1 MQVTMTPFRAEEEC
15 SSLKK
20 LHSVNRRKKNI
31 DLYDGAGTLIF
42 EDLWLMCDTD
52 AQSTEKGNSNGQI
65 EFYVGIFSSRLA
77 RKYKFYF
84 T

>member
-52 AQSTEKGNSNGQI
+52 APCA
-65 EFYVGIFSSRLA
+65 VGREAEEAQTNTGRISLLIILVLP
-77 RKYKFYF
+77 
-84 T
+84 